1 MGDPRLW
8 RGVRV
13 ALDVATV
20 VVVVVDG
27 ADAGSL
33 SRRHDSTPS
42 ASRGVARCQSLR
54 YSILWLCRPA
64 RASARLTNIAAT
76 GRFVLL
82 VNSLSVGVWGS

>member
-1 MGDPRLW
+1 MDEPRLW

-13 ALDVATV
+13 ALGVAT

-42 ASRGVARCQSLR
+42 ASRGVACCHCLYYLILR
-54 YSILWLCRPA
+54 HRRPA
-64 RASARLTNIAAT
+64 RASARSTTIAAT
-76 GRFVLL
+76 GRELR
-82 VNSLSVGVWGS
+82 W